1 MKWMEALKQYNS
13 GKGMWCIPK
22 KGSPEYFD
30 VRALMN
36 YDTAK
41 DIEARNVERR
51 EKSVAQLREATKN
64 MKPGVRVDVPVK
76 AKEAPKEVEVV
87 KEKLSTEEL
96 AKGIKKVILSRIT
109 EYIKKKYYKGKYD
122 DEKDYYSLVSKIG
135 EYGND
140 ILSEDI
146 GYGALENSIKS
157 EIKGH
162 ANKDFQKAME
172 YFKEKKM
179 GGVSSIDYAEHF
191 KHLFTEPLKKVA
203 VVKHISPELKKK
215 FIDDTALETIYGN
228 DIAGK
233 KRIASLI
240 SDMDKVLS
248 GKKKPETSISEQEPG
263 RMTDRNA
270 YTYKSKSIYDVGPK
284 IPKDTYKKFERGMN
298 GFDLMYYSKDLK
310 SLMADLPGNWILQPI
325 ETDNVYAGFNTVF
338 MGMIDMKPGVR
349 VDEPPKS
356 YFVDIEG
363 YLDKLIKIYLVE
375 GGIEGAKDNNVE
387 EVYEKIKDGRD
398 YVEYLTEALDYFG
411 GEDEVA
417 EKIWTYFT
425 VKKKI
430 PKKYV
435 VSAMKSMREDGYSM
449 FDDYIKK

>member
-13 GKGMWCIPK
+13 GKAMWCIPK

-64 MKPGVRVDVPVK
+64 MKPGVRVDAPVK
-76 AKEAPKEVEVV
+76 AKEPPKKAVEKKEV
-87 KEKLSTEEL
+87 
-96 AKGIKKVILSRIT
+96 
-109 EYIKKKYYKGKYD
+109 
-122 DEKDYYSLVSKIG
+122 
-135 EYGND
+135 
-140 ILSEDI
+140 
-146 GYGALENSIKS
+146 
-157 EIKGH
+157 
-162 ANKDFQKAME
+162 
-172 YFKEKKM
+172 
-179 GGVSSIDYAEHF
+179 
-191 KHLFTEPLKKVA
+191 
-203 VVKHISPELKKK
+203 
-215 FIDDTALETIYGN
+215 
-228 DIAGK
+228 
-233 KRIASLI
+233 
-240 SDMDKVLS
+240 
-248 GKKKPETSISEQEPG
+248 
-263 RMTDRNA
+263 
-270 YTYKSKSIYDVGPK
+270 
-284 IPKDTYKKFERGMN
+284 
-298 GFDLMYYSKDLK
+298 
-310 SLMADLPGNWILQPI
+310 
-325 ETDNVYAGFNTVF
+325 
-338 MGMIDMKPGVR
+338 
-349 VDEPPKS
+349 KS

-387 EVYEKIKDGRD
+387 EVYEKIKDNGD